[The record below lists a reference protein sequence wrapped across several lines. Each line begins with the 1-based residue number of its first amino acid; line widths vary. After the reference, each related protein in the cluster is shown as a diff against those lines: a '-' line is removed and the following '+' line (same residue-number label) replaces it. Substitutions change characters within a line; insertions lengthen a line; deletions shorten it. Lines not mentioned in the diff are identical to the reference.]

1 MITTKQLFIHTEG
14 WIWIYTPTWP
24 EAQEPASRSQLTEV
38 PGHPNA
44 TGLKIS
50 FYVPAMNCS
59 FNRNTDH
66 RKAELKQESGA
77 KNLIS
82 GCEPGS
88 QKTKPSP
95 RPLSKSCHLSAP
107 AFLFCSIPE
116 GRHKKKVG
124 TLWDIFCF
132 LFFSWDFQMALG
144 SRVPISFTFRLKNI

>member
-1 MITTKQLFIHTEG
+1 MITAKQLFIHTEG

-82 GCEPGS
+82 GCEPGR

-107 AFLFCSIPE
+107 AFLSCSIPE
-116 GRHKKKVG
+116 GAQGHVG
-124 TLWDIFCF
+124 WSPGQPDLVLD
-132 LFFSWDFQMALG
+132 LVVGNPAH
-144 SRVPISFTFRLKNI
+144 SRGIRTG